1 MAEVEAMSVGGTMEA
16 VGGMGIMVR
25 DLLMPMLPL
34 SRMPIDMDDMAMG
47 TGAIVDTV
55 DTVITAKEM
64 LILSPT
70 EDTVTLDTEDTVD
83 IVDIMV
89 DMDIIVDKIVD

>member
-25 DLLMPMLPL
+25 DLLMSMLPL

-70 EDTVTLDTEDTVD
+70 EDTVTLDTEDTED
-83 IVDIMV
+83 IVDMV
-89 DMDIIVDKIVD
+89 DMDIIVDKVVD